1 MVGIRARLFGSY
13 ALCIVFLLC
22 LVGVGLSGVQSL
34 HRQGQVVAEQTTP
47 YVMHLADAAVTEKL
61 AANSERGFLLTSDQ
75 KYVTD
80 FDGRVAEVLASLEAA
95 GAVASNAQERS
106 TLADVAAGLRS
117 WADLVH
123 REFTLQATDPGKALE
138 LALGANRDVRKAFEA
153 LFDVATERATKA
165 LAASVAAQDAAATTA
180 QRVLLV
186 LLTVGVAAAVAI
198 AVWMSRQVTVPL
210 RKVQSVLTAAA
221 AGDLTGRVT
230 HRSNDEFGALA
241 HAINAMFDSLSAML
255 TTIAGHA
262 TDLSAATEELIVS
275 STQIAT
281 SAEES
286 ATQANVVAAAAEQV
300 STNVHTVAAGTEQM
314 SASIREIAKNTN
326 DAAGVAAQAVQVAET
341 ANDTVAKL
349 GESSAEIGNV
359 IKVINSIAEQTNLL
373 ALNATIEAA
382 RAGEAGKGFAV
393 VASEVK
399 ELARETSK
407 ATEDIES
414 RIEAIQSETKAAVAA
429 IIQISQIIE
438 QINDTQS
445 TIASAVEEQTATTNE
460 MSRNVNDAAIGST
473 EIASNII
480 GVAEAAAATT
490 EGVTLTL
497 TASADLSRMSTELT
511 AVVSRFTYS
520 GRPGNGLDGGSSV
533 ETQLTKAIGA
543 HGTWKK
549 RLASAITT
557 GAHTEDATIV
567 AMDDKCDF
575 GRWLHGSAPAS
586 GDQAFHQAST
596 KLHADFHREAAKT
609 LRMVS
614 GGQHSQAQASMAT
627 GGGFTEASR
636 LLTKTMMEWRQSLT
650 SPGAASRPSL
660 AMSGQAR

>member
-1 MVGIRARLFGSY
+1 
-13 ALCIVFLLC
+13 
-22 LVGVGLSGVQSL
+22 
-34 HRQGQVVAEQTTP
+34 
-47 YVMHLADAAVTEKL
+47 
-61 AANSERGFLLTSDQ
+61 
-75 KYVTD
+75 
-80 FDGRVAEVLASLEAA
+80 
-95 GAVASNAQERS
+95 
-106 TLADVAAGLRS
+106 
-117 WADLVH
+117 
-123 REFTLQATDPGKALE
+123 
-138 LALGANRDVRKAFEA
+138 
-153 LFDVATERATKA
+153 
-165 LAASVAAQDAAATTA
+165 
-180 QRVLLV
+180 
-186 LLTVGVAAAVAI
+186 
-198 AVWMSRQVTVPL
+198 
-210 RKVQSVLTAAA
+210 
-221 AGDLTGRVT
+221 
-230 HRSNDEFGALA
+230 
-241 HAINAMFDSLSAML
+241 
-255 TTIAGHA
+255 
-262 TDLSAATEELIVS
+262 
-275 STQIAT
+275 
-281 SAEES
+281 
-286 ATQANVVAAAAEQV
+286 
-300 STNVHTVAAGTEQM
+300 
-314 SASIREIAKNTN
+314 
-326 DAAGVAAQAVQVAET
+326 
-341 ANDTVAKL
+341 
-349 GESSAEIGNV
+349 
-359 IKVINSIAEQTNLL
+359 L

-490 EGVTLTL
+490 EGVTQTL
-497 TASADLSRMSTELT
+497 TASAALSHMSTELT

-520 GRPGNGLDGGSSV
+520 GRPGNGGSSV

-549 RLASAITT
+549 RLASAITA

-575 GRWLHGSAPAS
+575 GRWLHDSAPAS

-596 KLHADFHREAAKT
+596 TLHADFHREAAKT

-614 GGQHSQAQASMAT
+614 GGQQSQAQASMAT

-650 SPGAASRPSL
+650 SPGGASRPSL